1 MLDFLR
7 KKMGFGDGWGTWR
20 TQLGRRGGGGGGGNP
35 RSICQ
40 SLTIT

>member
-20 TQLGRRGGGGGGGNP
+20 AQLGRGGGGNP

>member
-7 KKMGFGDGWGTWR
+7 MKMGFGDGWGTWR
-20 TQLGRRGGGGGGGNP
+20 AQLGRRGEGGNP